1 MPASWLFA
9 RLCSLVRSR
18 GRNTIEFPPVEDA
31 NGLPFTPPDPSRLHD
46 LKLDPYP
53 EPLLQVILRPR
64 AELAHGGIPATASF
78 LRRLH
83 PHLQPLDP
91 IALPIYDDEIV
102 RGETFDLEK
111 GMLDLGGKDVDSA
124 EDEHVV
130 GATEDPAHPYQGAT
144 ASTGLGRELRPVPRA
159 VAQERHPRLS

>member
-9 RLCSLVRSR
+9 RLCSLVRS
-18 GRNTIEFPPVEDA
+18 GGKNTIESPPVEDA
-31 NGLPFTPPDPSRLHD
+31 NGLPFPPPDPSRLHD

-83 PHLQPLDP
+83 PHLQPLPP
-91 IALPIYDDEIV
+91 IALPLHHHEIMP
-102 RGETFDLEK
+102 GENFAL
-111 GMLDLGGKDVDSA
+111 
-124 EDEHVV
+124 
-130 GATEDPAHPYQGAT
+130 
-144 ASTGLGRELRPVPRA
+144 
-159 VAQERHPRLS
+159 